1 MRAYYANARAVFF
14 APYREDYGYITL
26 EAMLSAKPVITCKD
40 SGGVLEFVEDGLN
53 GRVLDPTAEAVAE
66 AIEAYA
72 SKTLA
77 VEHGASGFDRYAA
90 MNVSWDNKTIAIVSP
105 SPVPFVNGGIENL
118 TWSLAGYL
126 NGAGDVHVELIK
138 VPSPEYDFESLM
150 TSYERF
156 SLLDLTHFD
165 SIISVK
171 YPAWMVRHPDHR
183 IYMAH
188 CLRGLY
194 DTYPEQQMGLSLPA
208 GAPAEVEKLWSI
220 VNRKH
225 FDRYD
230 LPAIFDAAQKVL
242 REGGNSAWTALPSPL
257 VRSVVHRLDAIAM
270 RDVSVFSAISATV
283 AKRKSYFPAEAQV
296 HVAVPPSGLVP
307 KSPDAQDYIFTVS
320 RLDAPKR
327 IDLLVQAMRQTKGET
342 RLLIAGT
349 GPQLSVLKQLAG
361 EDARIEFVGYIS
373 V

>member
-1 MRAYYANARAVFF
+1 
-14 APYREDYGYITL
+14 
-26 EAMLSAKPVITCKD
+26 
-40 SGGVLEFVEDGLN
+40 
-53 GRVLDPTAEAVAE
+53 
-66 AIEAYA
+66 
-72 SKTLA
+72 
-77 VEHGASGFDRYAA
+77 
-90 MNVSWDNKTIAIVSP
+90 
-105 SPVPFVNGGIENL
+105 
-118 TWSLAGYL
+118 
-126 NGAGDVHVELIK
+126 
-138 VPSPEYDFESLM
+138 M

-342 RLLIAGT
+342 RLLIAG
-349 GPQLSVLKQLAG
+349 
-361 EDARIEFVGYIS
+361 
-373 V
+373 

>member
-1 MRAYYANARAVFF
+1 M
-14 APYREDYGYITL
+14 
-26 EAMLSAKPVITCKD
+26 K
-40 SGGVLEFVEDGLN
+40 
-53 GRVLDPTAEAVAE
+53 
-66 AIEAYA
+66 
-72 SKTLA
+72 
-77 VEHGASGFDRYAA
+77 
-90 MNVSWDNKTIAIVSP
+90 KTIAIVSP

-270 RDVSVFSAISATV
+270 RDVSVGDRWGWS
-283 AKRKSYFPAEAQV
+283 
-296 HVAVPPSGLVP
+296 
-307 KSPDAQDYIFTVS
+307 
-320 RLDAPKR
+320 
-327 IDLLVQAMRQTKGET
+327 
-342 RLLIAGT
+342 
-349 GPQLSVLKQLAG
+349 
-361 EDARIEFVGYIS
+361 
-373 V
+373 